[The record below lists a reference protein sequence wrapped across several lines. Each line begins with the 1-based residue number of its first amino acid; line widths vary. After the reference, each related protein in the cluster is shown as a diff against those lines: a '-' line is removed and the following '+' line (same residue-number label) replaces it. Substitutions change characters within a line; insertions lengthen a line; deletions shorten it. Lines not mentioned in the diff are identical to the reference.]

1 MLAAI
6 ADRLPVVVASPP
18 SSRVIFGPGVR
29 MNNLKAWALKVQ
41 GWLAWDCPGFKN
53 ESPATQVC
61 PQDGSPP
68 PTWVS
73 SVGAAGGQS
82 RAAASLFTRVH
93 LGQGGFSL
101 MLLGFRSG
109 SLSQKLRLDSFMS
122 CS

>member
-68 PTWVS
+68 PY
-73 SVGAAGGQS
+73 
-82 RAAASLFTRVH
+82 
-93 LGQGGFSL
+93 LGEL
-101 MLLGFRSG
+101 SG
-109 SLSQKLRLDSFMS
+109 SSWRAEQSCGLTLHSGSFGTRGVLPDAS
-122 CS
+122 WV